1 MNETTD
7 LTLETPPEVD
17 GEPGAEPTPEPAPT
31 PEPEP
36 YAYRVRDEQY
46 DLPRDHVD
54 AIAERL
60 GRRPHEIIRDLQIS
74 GDSAR
79 LYREHRE
86 REARIA
92 RREAEIDARNAQIE
106 VTERRLAEAARMGD
120 VEITDPSVRFL
131 VDQIK
136 DLRGEVHGI
145 LEGMTKKE
153 RDAEVGRQIE
163 EGLEAAYGDLMDRLD
178 PDLRI
183 DPRTFFGTMDRLGIA
198 KSEMDDDTI
207 CELTLRY
214 IAFEQP
220 RTNGTR
226 RSAPATEPTPRR
238 DPRRTLVVPASASG
252 PSGPVADD
260 TRPVPGETLEQ
271 KRERLQR
278 ALGNMKWPDLRAGE

>member
-1 MNETTD
+1 MIETTD
-7 LTLETPPEVD
+7 LTPETLPDVA
-17 GEPGAEPTPEPAPT
+17 GEPGAEPTPEVAPT
-31 PEPEP
+31 PEPERYP
-36 YAYRVRDEQY
+36 YRVRDEQY
-46 DLPRDHVD
+46 DLTRDHVD
-54 AIAERL
+54 AIAAEL
-60 GRRPHEIIRDLQIS
+60 GRRPQDIIRSLQID
-74 GDSAR
+74 GDSSR

-92 RREAEIDARNAQIE
+92 RREAEIDVRNSAIE
-106 VTERRLAEAARMGD
+106 AAEKRLAEAQKMGD

-153 RDAEVGRQIE
+153 RDAEIGRQIE
-163 EGLEAAYGDLMDRLD
+163 EGLEVAYSDLMDRLD

-198 KSEMDDDTI
+198 KSDMDDDTI

-226 RSAPATEPTPRR
+226 RAAPAAEPTPRR
-238 DPRRTLVVPASASG
+238 DPRRPLVVPASASG
-252 PSGPVADD
+252 PSGPVSDD

-271 KRERLQR
+271 KRVRLQR
-278 ALGNMKWPDLRAGE
+278 ALGPMTWSDLRAGE

>member
-1 MNETTD
+1 MTETTD
-7 LTLETPPEVD
+7 LTLETPPEVP
-17 GEPGAEPTPEPAPT
+17 GEPGAEPTPEVAPT
-31 PEPEP
+31 PEPERYP
-36 YAYRVRDEQY
+36 YRVRDEQY
-46 DLPRDHVD
+46 DLTRDHVD
-54 AIAERL
+54 AIAAEL
-60 GRRPHEIIRDLQIS
+60 GRRPQDVLRSLQID
-74 GDSAR
+74 GDSSR

-86 REARIA
+86 REAKIA
-92 RREAEIDARNAQIE
+92 RREVEIDARNAQIE
-106 VTERRLAEAARMGD
+106 ATERRLAEAARMGD

-226 RSAPATEPTPRR
+226 RSAAEPTPRR

-260 TRPVPGETLEQ
+260 TRAVPGETLEQ

-278 ALGNMKWPDLRAGE
+278 ALGGLKWDQLRAGE